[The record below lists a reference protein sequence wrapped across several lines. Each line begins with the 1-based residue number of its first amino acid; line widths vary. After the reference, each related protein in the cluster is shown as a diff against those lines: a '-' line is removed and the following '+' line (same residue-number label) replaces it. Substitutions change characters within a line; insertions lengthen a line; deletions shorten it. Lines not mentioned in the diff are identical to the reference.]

1 MNNRY
6 CWSREDEGIKRLIIE
21 LIIQACMYRDFS
33 EKDIVD
39 CATQVDNRN
48 RWLLDSLATYQA
60 LSYICEFFNIHDE
73 DKINSLLASPNISG
87 LADLCAQAMNDDD
100 AAITFYTSGS
110 ESKPKKVIHSLSSLI
125 REAEDWICMLP
136 DFSHILSTVPTKHIY
151 GFIWTVILPKVANVS
166 ACTVQKT
173 MIHSLEI
180 TDSTLMIS
188 VPAMTHLLDR
198 LPDTSKSSTHLVL
211 STAPLDFDILQH
223 LHNSEYKTAL
233 QIYGATET
241 GGIGLRA
248 GDSPEYSLRPTLC
261 RVNNKVFNKD
271 VCLAVQDNLSFSDNR
286 HFRVDGRLDSKIQ
299 INGYNVCPND
309 IKYEVSLIPEVN
321 DVAVRVIQ
329 SNINNEVKLFVAL
342 DNTANSSNVMDSLIR
357 KLGALVSV
365 HNVTFG
371 RQIPKN
377 EMGKLCDWD

>member
-1 MNNRY
+1 M
-6 CWSREDEGIKRLIIE
+6 
-21 LIIQACMYRDFS
+21 
-33 EKDIVD
+33 
-39 CATQVDNRN
+39 
-48 RWLLDSLATYQA
+48 
-60 LSYICEFFNIHDE
+60 
-73 DKINSLLASPNISG
+73 
-87 LADLCAQAMNDDD
+87 
-100 AAITFYTSGS
+100 
-110 ESKPKKVIHSLSSLI
+110 
-125 REAEDWICMLP
+125 
-136 DFSHILSTVPTKHIY
+136 
-151 GFIWTVILPKVANVS
+151 
-166 ACTVQKT
+166 
-173 MIHSLEI
+173 
-180 TDSTLMIS
+180 
-188 VPAMTHLLDR
+188 
-198 LPDTSKSSTHLVL
+198 
-211 STAPLDFDILQH
+211 
-223 LHNSEYKTAL
+223 
-233 QIYGATET
+233 
-241 GGIGLRA
+241 RA

-261 RVNNKVFNKD
+261 RVNNKVFNED